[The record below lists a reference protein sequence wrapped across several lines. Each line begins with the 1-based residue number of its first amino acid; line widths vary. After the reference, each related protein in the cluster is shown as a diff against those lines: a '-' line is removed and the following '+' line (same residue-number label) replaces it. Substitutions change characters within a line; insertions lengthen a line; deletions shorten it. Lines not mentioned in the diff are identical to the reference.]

1 MIAQAIH
8 RRPMIES
15 FHTHPFTRAVCLEAA
30 RLFEQRAAKDLVAAQ
45 CRADEGVLSEAQ
57 RFQAKARLAQ
67 QRARAWHLRAR
78 NAPDG
83 LIAMKDEI
91 ARNWQND
98 SCSAEEGPQGSGG
111 QAETLLP
118 MSGDKGKQ
126 ATAKPAMNKR
136 TSQVRGLTP
145 SGHF

>member
-1 MIAQAIH
+1 MIAQAID

-15 FHTHPFTRAVCLEAA
+15 FRTHPFTRAVCLEAA
-30 RLFEQRAAKDLVAAQ
+30 RLFEQLAAKDSVAAQ
-45 CRADEGVLSEAQ
+45 CRADEGVLNEAQ
-57 RFQAKARLAQ
+57 LFQAKARLAQ

-98 SCSAEEGPQGSGG
+98 SYSAEEGPQAHRGTRREAASV
-111 QAETLLP
+111 A
-118 MSGDKGKQ
+118 GDKGKQ

-136 TSQVRGLTP
+136 TSGARGLTP
-145 SGHF
+145 CGHF

>member
-1 MIAQAIH
+1 
-8 RRPMIES
+8 MIES
-15 FHTHPFTRAVCLEAA
+15 FRTHPFTRAVCLEAA
-30 RLFEQRAAKDLVAAQ
+30 RLFEQRAANDLVAAQ

-111 QAETLLP
+111 QAETLFP